1 MSALVIATTRG
12 TIADYV
18 YALFLVYSVIIV
30 IYVLSSLV
38 FSLGVRVPYSRWSD
52 AVLGFLR
59 DVCEPYLRIF
69 RRFIPMIGPLDISPI
84 VALIVL
90 SLVGSVVAR
99 PDPRLIGGRVGGAPR
114 SWCSAVV
121 AVDQAA
127 KALVVDS
134 LIRAASAATSRSG
147 STSSTSATAESP
159 SACST
164 AAARAGRS

>member
-1 MSALVIATTRG
+1 MSALVIATTRD

-90 SLVGSVVAR
+90 SLVGSVVE
-99 PDPRLIGGRVGGAPR
+99 G
-114 SWCSAVV
+114 
-121 AVDQAA
+121 
-127 KALVVDS
+127 
-134 LIRAASAATSRSG
+134 LIRG
-147 STSSTSATAESP
+147 
-159 SACST
+159 
-164 AAARAGRS
+164 

>member
-1 MSALVIATTRG
+1 MSVLVIATTRG

-59 DVCEPYLRIF
+59 DVCEPYLRLF

-90 SLVGSVVAR
+90 SLVGSVVE
-99 PDPRLIGGRVGGAPR
+99 G
-114 SWCSAVV
+114 
-121 AVDQAA
+121 
-127 KALVVDS
+127 
-134 LIRAASAATSRSG
+134 LIRG
-147 STSSTSATAESP
+147 
-159 SACST
+159 
-164 AAARAGRS
+164 

>member
-1 MSALVIATTRG
+1 MSALVIATTRD
-12 TIADYV
+12 TIANYV

-30 IYVLSSLV
+30 IYVLSSLI

-90 SLVGSVVAR
+90 SLVGSVVE
-99 PDPRLIGGRVGGAPR
+99 G
-114 SWCSAVV
+114 
-121 AVDQAA
+121 
-127 KALVVDS
+127 
-134 LIRAASAATSRSG
+134 LIRG
-147 STSSTSATAESP
+147 
-159 SACST
+159 
-164 AAARAGRS
+164 

>member
-1 MSALVIATTRG
+1 MSALVIATTRD
-12 TIADYV
+12 TVANYV
-18 YALFLVYSVIIV
+18 SALFLVYSVIIV

-90 SLVGSVVAR
+90 SLVGSVVE
-99 PDPRLIGGRVGGAPR
+99 G
-114 SWCSAVV
+114 
-121 AVDQAA
+121 
-127 KALVVDS
+127 
-134 LIRAASAATSRSG
+134 LIRG
-147 STSSTSATAESP
+147 
-159 SACST
+159 
-164 AAARAGRS
+164 